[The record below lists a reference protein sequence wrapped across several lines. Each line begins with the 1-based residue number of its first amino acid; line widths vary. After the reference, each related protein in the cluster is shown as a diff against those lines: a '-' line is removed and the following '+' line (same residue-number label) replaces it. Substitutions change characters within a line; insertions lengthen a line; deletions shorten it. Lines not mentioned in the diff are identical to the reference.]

1 MSGQYSHSAFP
12 TNARQSLLFPDRQ
25 LGLYLVAVRADG
37 RPSRVEG
44 FEEFE
49 PMEQAARAWLC
60 NDAIAWVALG
70 HRKRWTHGW
79 RCAQTHIMVRRGE
92 EILIKEQAGRLQRV
106 ARTRIRS
113 RDMAAP
119 V

>member
-1 MSGQYSHSAFP
+1 MLSVNH
-12 TNARQSLLFPDRQ
+12 TNARQPTFFADRQ
-25 LGLYLVAVRADG
+25 LGLYLVAVMRSGA
-37 RPSRVEG
+37 PSRVEE
-44 FEEFE
+44 FAAFE
-49 PMEQAARAWLC
+49 PMEQAAREWLW

-70 HRKRWTHGW
+70 HRKKWTHGW

-92 EILIKEQAGRLQRV
+92 EIEIREQAGRLQRV